1 MTAATEHAQ
10 LAGNGDTGMLHYQD
24 EAAAHCILDKI
35 LQEVAS
41 FVSKGGVL
49 LSMHSELNRMLG
61 FDSLNGKILPAKYY
75 QHGVCS
81 VAPITDESIETDKSS
96 FKLEKFNALH
106 ISALA
111 GIGFGQNSSSNS
123 SSQILQLD
131 HETAVALTKKI
142 DLAIFTPVESDA
154 ALEWLDVDAK
164 NQRNVPQSNG
174 QPPSHVEEESSTGEV
189 VATLKDSDLVC
200 VRGLELER
208 GGKAV
213 LSSIELFPLVPQE
226 DIGVKKLVWLKR
238 GVEQRRKFLSSL
250 LSDLG
255 LECSEEGL
263 PELTYTYL
271 VCSGEVRYCTCIH
284 SLCVCA

>member
-1 MTAATEHAQ
+1 MQ
-10 LAGNGDTGMLHYQD
+10 HYQD
-24 EAAAHCILDKI
+24 ESIPCIPDKI

-61 FDSLNGKILPAKYY
+61 FNGRILPVKYY

-81 VAPITDESIETDKSS
+81 VAPVTDESSETDKSA
-96 FKLEKFNALH
+96 FNLEKFNALH

-111 GIGFGQNSSSNS
+111 KAVSQNSSSDS
-123 SSQILQLD
+123 DPVLQPKR
-131 HETAVALTKKI
+131 AVLTKKK

-154 ALEWLDVDAK
+154 ALEWLDDASTR
-164 NQRNVPQSNG
+164 NQSNVPQSSSH
-174 QPPSHVEEESSTGEV
+174 QPSPLLEEEGA
-189 VATLKDSDLVC
+189 VANLEDGDLVC
-200 VRGLELER
+200 VRKLELGE

-213 LSSIELFPLVPQE
+213 LSSVELFPSVPQ

-238 GVEQRRKFLSSL
+238 GVEQRRKFLTSL
-250 LSDLG
+250 LLDLG
-255 LECSEEGL
+255 LECSEERL

-271 VCSGEVRYCTCIH
+271 VCSGEVRIH
-284 SLCVCA
+284 TIIRFILILC

>member
-1 MTAATEHAQ
+1 M
-10 LAGNGDTGMLHYQD
+10 
-24 EAAAHCILDKI
+24 
-35 LQEVAS
+35 
-41 FVSKGGVL
+41 
-49 LSMHSELNRMLG
+49 
-61 FDSLNGKILPAKYY
+61 
-75 QHGVCS
+75 
-81 VAPITDESIETDKSS
+81 
-96 FKLEKFNALH
+96 
-106 ISALA
+106 
-111 GIGFGQNSSSNS
+111 
-123 SSQILQLD
+123 
-131 HETAVALTKKI
+131 
-142 DLAIFTPVESDA
+142 ESDA

-189 VATLKDSDLVC
+189 VATLEDSDLVC

-213 LSSIELFPLVPQE
+213 LSSVELFPSVPQE